1 MTMQNPYVVL
11 LLVGILVLMILSP
24 FAGLATLM
32 MMLFISAIVLAV
44 QTLIQILLVGDR
56 TDAQ

>member
-1 MTMQNPYVVL
+1 MQNPYVVL